1 MIPYFWVGSKA
12 YDLVA
17 GSAGLQGSYFLSRSK
32 ALKIFPMLKS
42 EGLAGAMVYYDGV
55 QNDSRMN
62 VSLALSSMFH
72 GAIVTNYTKVVDLIK
87 DEGGK
92 VKGAVIED
100 CLTGKKVSVRAKT
113 VINATGPFCDFIR
126 KMDDGRVI
134 PMVSPS
140 AGTHII
146 LPNYFSP
153 QNMGLIDPSTSD
165 GRVLFF
171 LPWEGNVISGTTD
184 APSELTYNPKATE
197 GDIEFILKEINGYL
211 KEDVSVRRS
220 DVLAAWAGIRP
231 LVKDPKAEKGST
243 ESLVRNHLITTSD
256 SGLITIAGGKWTT
269 YRNMAKE
276 TVDYAIEFGDLK
288 PSKPESDT
296 STCFLVGAHGFSDT
310 TYLKLV
316 QQFGIETDVAKHLA
330 RSYGDRSV
338 LVAELCEDTCL
349 RWPLHGKKL
358 HHLFSYDE
366 AEVIYACRQEHAQT
380 AIDVLARRTRL
391 AFLSVQAA
399 RDALPRVIELMSK
412 ELKWDAS
419 ECSKQRKEAEL
430 FLESMGLNEVLPNRA
445 QFSKEDLH
453 ALHQKFDQSKHASTI
468 SLTQS
473 LAILTAYLPA
483 LPAAEAQKILQR
495 VDADGSGKLNF
506 TDFLEG
512 VAVAKYKIE
521 VENKR
526 K

>member
-1 MIPYFWVGSKA
+1 
-12 YDLVA
+12 
-17 GSAGLQGSYFLSRSK
+17 
-32 ALKIFPMLKS
+32 
-42 EGLAGAMVYYDGV
+42 
-55 QNDSRMN
+55 MN
-62 VSLALSSMFH
+62 VALALSSMYH
-72 GAIVTNYTKVVDLIK
+72 GAIVTNYTKVTDLIK
-87 DEGGK
+87 DENGK

-100 CLTGKKVSVRAKT
+100 CLTGKRMNVRAKA
-113 VINATGPFCDFIR
+113 VINATGPFCDHIR
-126 KMDDGRVI
+126 KMDDGKVV

-184 APSELTYNPKATE
+184 APSELSYNPKAGE

-243 ESLVRNHLITTSD
+243 EALVRNHLITSSE
-256 SGLITIAGGKWTT
+256 SGLVTIAGGKWTT

-276 TVDYAIEFGDLK
+276 TIDYVIKESNLQV
-288 PSKPESDT
+288 PRPEADT
-296 STCFLVGAHGFSDT
+296 STCMLIGAHGFSDT

-316 QQFGIETDVAKHLA
+316 QQFGIETEVARHLA

-338 LVAELCEDTCL
+338 LVAELCEDTCQ
-349 RWPLHGKKL
+349 RWPLHGKRL
-358 HHLFSYDE
+358 HHLYPYDE
-366 AEVIYACRQEHAQT
+366 AEVIYACRQEHAQS
-380 AIDVLARRTRL
+380 AIDILARRTRL

-399 RDALPRVIELMSK
+399 REALPRVIELMAK
-412 ELKWDAS
+412 ELNWS
-419 ECSKQRKEAEL
+419 STECKRQRQECEI
-430 FLESMGLNEVLPNRA
+430 FLESMGLLEVLPNRS
-445 QFSKEDLH
+445 QFTKDELH
-453 ALHQKFDQSKHASTI
+453 SLHSKFDQLKSSSANQITSSQALNLVTSVLPNISKTEI
-468 SLTQS
+468 QS
-473 LAILTAYLPA
+473 I
-483 LPAAEAQKILQR
+483 IDR
-495 VDADGSGKLNF
+495 VDGDQSGKLNF
-506 TDFLEG
+506 TDFLEI
-512 VAVAKYKIE
+512 VAVAKYKLE
-521 VENKR
+521 K

>member
-1 MIPYFWVGSKA
+1 
-12 YDLVA
+12 L
-17 GSAGLQGSYFLSRSK
+17 
-32 ALKIFPMLKS
+32 IFITL
-42 EGLAGAMVYYDGV
+42 GV

-62 VSLALSSMFH
+62 VSLALTSMYY
-72 GAIVTNYTKVVDLIK
+72 GAIITNYTKVTELIK
-87 DEGGK
+87 NDEGK
-92 VKGAVIED
+92 VKGAIIED
-100 CLTGKKVSVRAKT
+100 CLTGKKIPVRAKT
-113 VINATGPFCDFIR
+113 VINAAGPFCDLIR
-126 KMDDGRVI
+126 KMDDQKVV

-184 APSELTYNPKATE
+184 APSELTFTPKAGE
-197 GDIEFILKEINGYL
+197 GEIEFILKEINGYITD
-211 KEDVSVRRS
+211 DVSVRRS
-220 DVLAAWAGIRP
+220 DVLAAWSGIRP

-276 TVDYAIEFGDLK
+276 TIDFAVEYANLNPARPK
-288 PSKPESDT
+288 ADT
-296 STCFLVGAHGFSDT
+296 STCLLIGAHGYSDT

-338 LVAELCEDTCL
+338 LVAELCQDTCQ
-349 RWPLHGKKL
+349 RWPLHGKRL
-358 HHLFSYDE
+358 HHLYPYDE
-366 AEVIYACRQEHAQT
+366 AEVIYACHQEHAQT
-380 AIDVLARRTRL
+380 AVDVLARRTRL

-399 RDALPRVIELMSK
+399 RDALPRVIELMAK
-412 ELKWDAS
+412 ELNWTKA
-419 ECSKQRKEAEL
+419 ECENQKKETEK
-430 FLESMGLNEVLPNRA
+430 FLESMGLHEVLPNRS
-445 QFSKEDLH
+445 QFTKDEIHQLH
-453 ALHQKFDQSKHASTI
+453 SKFDQFKHQNQITTDQAQSILNNLLPDLSLNDSK
-468 SLTQS
+468 
-473 LAILTAYLPA
+473 
-483 LPAAEAQKILQR
+483 KIIER
-495 VDADGSGKLNF
+495 VDADRSGKLNF
-506 TDFLEG
+506 TDFLEV

-521 VENKR
+521 K

>member
-1 MIPYFWVGSKA
+1 MRI
-12 YDLVA
+12 L
-17 GSAGLQGSYFLSRSK
+17 
-32 ALKIFPMLKS
+32 
-42 EGLAGAMVYYDGV
+42 GV

-62 VSLALSSMFH
+62 VSLALSSMYY
-72 GAIVTNYTKVVDLIK
+72 GAIVTNYTKVTELIK
-87 DEGGK
+87 NEQGQ
-92 VKGAVIED
+92 VKGAIIED
-100 CLTGKKVSVRAKT
+100 CLTGKKIPVRAKT

-126 KMDDGRVI
+126 KMDDQKVV

-184 APSELTYNPKATE
+184 APSELTFTPKAGE
-197 GDIEFILKEINGYL
+197 GEIEFILREINGYL
-211 KEDVSVRRS
+211 TDDVSVRRS

-276 TVDYAIEFGDLK
+276 TIDYAIEFGNLK
-288 PSKPESDT
+288 PARPEADT
-296 STCFLVGAHGFSDT
+296 STCLLIGAHGYSDT

-338 LVAELCEDTCL
+338 LVAELCEDTCQ
-349 RWPLHGKKL
+349 RWPLHGKRL
-358 HHLFSYDE
+358 HHLYPYDE

-380 AIDVLARRTRL
+380 AVDVLARRTRL

-399 RDALPRVIELMSK
+399 RDALPRVIELMAK
-412 ELKWDAS
+412 ELNWSKA
-419 ECSKQRKEAEL
+419 ECEKQRKETEI
-430 FLESMGLNEVLPNRA
+430 FLESMGLHEVLPNRS
-445 QFSKEDLH
+445 QFTKEEIHQLH
-453 ALHQKFDQSKHASTI
+453 SKFDQSKRSPTDNQITTAQA
-468 SLTQS
+468 QS
-473 LAILTAYLPA
+473 ILNNLLPDLSA
-483 LPAAEAQKILQR
+483 VEAQKIVER
-495 VDADGSGKLNF
+495 VDADRSGKLNF
-506 TDFLEG
+506 TDFLEV
-512 VAVAKYKIE
+512 VAVAKYKLE
-521 VENKR
+521 K

>member
-1 MIPYFWVGSKA
+1 
-12 YDLVA
+12 
-17 GSAGLQGSYFLSRSK
+17 
-32 ALKIFPMLKS
+32 
-42 EGLAGAMVYYDGV
+42 
-55 QNDSRMN
+55 MN
-62 VSLALSSMFH
+62 VALALSSMYH
-72 GAIVTNYTKVVDLIK
+72 GAIVTNYTKVTDLIK
-87 DEGGK
+87 DEKGT

-100 CLTGKKVSVRAKT
+100 CLTGRKISVRAKA
-113 VINATGPFCDFIR
+113 VINATGPFCDHIR
-126 KMDDGRVI
+126 RMDDEKVV

-184 APSELTYNPKATE
+184 APSELSYNPKAGE

-243 ESLVRNHLITTSD
+243 EALVRNHLITTSE

-276 TVDYAIEFGDLK
+276 TIDYVIKASDLQV
-288 PSKPESDT
+288 PRPAADT
-296 STCFLVGAHGFSDT
+296 STCLLIGAHGFSDT

-316 QQFGIETDVAKHLA
+316 QQFGIETEVAKHLA

-338 LVAELCEDTCL
+338 LVAELCADTQL
-349 RWPLHGKKL
+349 RWPLHGRRL
-358 HHLFSYDE
+358 HHLYPYDE
-366 AEVIYACRQEHAQT
+366 AEVIYACRQEHAQS

-399 RDALPRVIELMSK
+399 RDALPRVIELMAK
-412 ELKWDAS
+412 ELNWSAS
-419 ECSKQRKEAEL
+419 ECKKQRQEGEK
-430 FLESMGLNEVLPNRA
+430 FLESMGLLEVLPNRA
-445 QFSKEDLH
+445 QFTKDELH
-453 ALHQKFDQSKHASTI
+453 SLHSKFDTEAPATTNQITASQALNLITSLLPTMSKSEI
-468 SLTQS
+468 Q
-473 LAILTAYLPA
+473 AI
-483 LPAAEAQKILQR
+483 IDR
-495 VDADGSGKLNF
+495 VDGDRSGKLNF
-506 TDFLEG
+506 TDFLEI
-512 VAVAKYKIE
+512 VAVAKYKLE
-521 VENKR
+521 K